1 MPLLSDDDIDARLGQ
16 LEGWQRWGN
25 EIQKVYSFP
34 SYKGVLAFVARVGAL
49 AEEQDHHP
57 ELLVQYGMVTV
68 TLTSHDAKGLTERDF
83 KLAKAIDG

>member
-1 MPLLSDDDIDARLGQ
+1 MPLLSDEDIDARLGQ

-34 SYKGVLAFVARVGAL
+34 SYKGVLAFVARVGGL

-57 ELLVQYGMVTV
+57 ELLVQYGKVTV

-83 KLAKAIDG
+83 RLAKAIDS

>member
-1 MPLLSDDDIDARLGQ
+1 MSLLSDDEIESRLEKM
-16 LEGWQRWGN
+16 EGWQRWGN

-57 ELLVQYGMVTV
+57 ELLVQYGKVTV
-68 TLTSHDAKGLTERDF
+68 TLTSHDMKGLTERDF
-83 KLAKAIDG
+83 RLARAIDS

>member
-1 MPLLSDDDIDARLGQ
+1 MPLLSDDDIDAGLAQ

-68 TLTSHDAKGLTERDF
+68 TLTSHDMKGLTERDF
-83 KLAKAIDG
+83 RLAKAIDA

>member
-1 MPLLSDDDIDARLGQ
+1 MPLLSDDDIEAGLGQ

-68 TLTSHDAKGLTERDF
+68 RLTSHDMKGLTERDF
-83 KLAKAIDG
+83 RLAKAIDA